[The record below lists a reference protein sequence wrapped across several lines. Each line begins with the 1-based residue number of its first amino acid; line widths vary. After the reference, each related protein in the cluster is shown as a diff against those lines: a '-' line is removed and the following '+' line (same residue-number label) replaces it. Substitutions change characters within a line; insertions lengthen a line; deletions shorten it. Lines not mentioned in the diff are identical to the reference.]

1 MRYENFDLHIRREGD
16 LYIAH
21 VTDSPAGASKREV
34 LRWPFGNAAERLTLL
49 EQAIEKS
56 RAGGPRP
63 DTFVSPEEKILREF
77 GADVFRTVFVES
89 GTVAFSYRS
98 SLDMVGKEENTGL
111 RLNLRIEPPEMA
123 MLPWEYVFDG
133 TSKPD
138 RYLCLKNTKPVS
150 PIVRDCGEERR
161 APKILIDGPVR
172 VLAMIANPGG
182 GWPGLDTE
190 KERRQLVEIL
200 GDCVTWVPRATLD
213 GLYEAMQQGPWHIFH
228 FIGHGGT
235 DQSVSAEGKVDSE
248 GFLVMD
254 DGFGHPFK
262 LSASRLGEILED
274 GKISLAVLNCCE
286 SARGNA
292 SSSVGSALV
301 AAAVPMAIAMQ
312 FPITNASASRFS
324 DQFYRSL
331 RDGQTV
337 ETALTKAR
345 RKIRVGSDAEW
356 AIPVFFTRVDS
367 CALFKE
373 KAAAPAVPAAA
384 AEPADPATAPA
395 APVAPPP
402 SPARTKAQEEMRL
415 LWDTP

>member
-16 LYIAH
+16 LYVAH
-21 VTDSPAGASKREV
+21 VTDSPVGASKREV
-34 LRWPFGNAAERLTLL
+34 LQWPFGDAAERLTLI
-49 EQAIEKS
+49 EQAIDGS
-56 RAGGPRP
+56 RKGGPRS

-98 SLDMVGKEENTGL
+98 SLDMVGRQEDTGL

-133 TSKPD
+133 TSRPD
-138 RYLCLKNTKPVS
+138 RYLCLKGTKPMS
-150 PIVRDCGEERR
+150 PIVRDLGEERR
-161 APKILIDGPVR
+161 APTLRIDGPVR

-190 KERRQLVEIL
+190 KERRELVEIL

-235 DQSVSAEGKVDSE
+235 EQSVSAEGKVESE

-254 DGFGHPFK
+254 DGVGHPFK

-274 GKISLAVLNCCE
+274 GKISLAVLNCCD

-312 FPITNASASRFS
+312 FPITNESASRFS
-324 DQFYRSL
+324 KQFYTSL
-331 RDGQTV
+331 CAGQTV

-345 RKIRVGSDAEW
+345 KNVRARSDAEW

-367 CALFKE
+367 CALFKAPAPQTAAS
-373 KAAAPAVPAAA
+373 AAATPQP
-384 AEPADPATAPA
+384 EPA
-395 APVAPPP
+395 APPAPAPV
-402 SPARTKAQEEMRL
+402 SARTKAQQEMRL
-415 LWDTP
+415 LWDAP

>member
-16 LYIAH
+16 LYVAH
-21 VTDSPAGASKREV
+21 VTDSPAGASQREV
-34 LRWPFGNAAERLTLL
+34 LRWPIGDAAERLSVL
-49 EQAIEKS
+49 EDAIIEC
-56 RAGGPRP
+56 RNLAPRS
-63 DTFVSPEEKILREF
+63 DIFISPPEKILREF

-98 SLDMVGKEENTGL
+98 SLDMVGKQENTGL

-123 MLPWEYVFDG
+123 MLPWEYVFDT
-133 TSKPD
+133 TSRPD
-138 RYLCLKNTKPVS
+138 NYLCLRSTKRVS
-150 PIVRDCGEERR
+150 PIVRDLGEDGPATSIR
-161 APKILIDGPVR
+161 IDGPVR

-190 KERRQLVEIL
+190 KERRLLVEVL
-200 GDCVTWVPRATLD
+200 GDRVTWVPRATLD

-235 DQSVSAEGKVDSE
+235 DRSVGADGTVHSE

-254 DGFGHPFK
+254 DGLGHPVK
-262 LSASRLGEILED
+262 ASASRLGEILED

-301 AAAVPMAIAMQ
+301 AAATPMAIAMQ

-324 DQFYRSL
+324 DQFYKSL
-331 RDGQTV
+331 REGQTV
-337 ETALTKAR
+337 ESALTQAR
-345 RKIRVGSDAEW
+345 KKIRIGSDAEW

-367 CALFKE
+367 CVLFKE
-373 KAAAPAVPAAA
+373 QPSATAAAPAPAT
-384 AEPADPATAPA
+384 ATAPA
-395 APVAPPP
+395 ATADAQAPA
-402 SPARTKAQEEMRL
+402 PARTKAQEEMRL
-415 LWDTP
+415 LWASP